1 MQSAGGVIFKG
12 GPWNSVTYGKGL
24 FLDSGPFALKRSS
37 IPVLVMSASHDSQ
50 GRGETLV
57 PGQLEDRVAPVSAVS
72 VK

>member
-1 MQSAGGVIFKG
+1 MIFKG
-12 GPWNSVTYGKGL
+12 GPWNLVIDGKGL

-37 IPVLVMSASHDSQ
+37 IQILVMSPSHGSR

-57 PGQLEDRVAPVSAVS
+57 PEQLEVRVAPVSAIS